1 MNGCRTNDAR
11 KSGRKRTL
19 HEEPKRGIDISQQ
32 NKVDMHQD
40 DAYLWMGLMPGK
52 VSRWA

>member
-1 MNGCRTNDAR
+1 MNGCRRNDAG
-11 KSGRKRTL
+11 KSGSKRTL
-19 HEEPKRGIDISQQ
+19 HKEPKWGIDISQQ

-40 DAYLWMGLMPGK
+40 DAYLWMGLMTGK